1 MGLTCKV
8 LTMEQGTDE
17 WKSARRGIF
26 TASET
31 GIYLVEVPE
40 VRLEVKEIKAILD
53 EAGIPYTSK
62 DTKPALVSK
71 IPDVSPYLSVTEAS
85 KKSRKSLIRRKLA
98 LGTIEGQMREENT
111 QQKLERNYDIQRGNE
126 LEPRA
131 REKYRELM
139 GFEVVEVG
147 LCVHESSHFATD
159 GTPLTGFGCSPDGL
173 IPDDFDEWSHGLEAK
188 SPTPEKLM
196 EWIEGGIL
204 PDEHA
209 AQVHHCMA
217 TTGLRRW
224 DFIGYCPELPPFIVV
239 TEWNEITDRFLAEL
253 QKLHAEFI
261 EYRRTLGSKK
271 AIVIQLTPPTLT
283 QP

>member
-8 LTMEQGTDE
+8 LTMEQGTEE
-17 WKSARRGIF
+17 WKAARRGIF

-31 GIYLVEVPE
+31 GMYLVEVPE
-40 VRLEVKEIKAILD
+40 CRLEIKEIKPILD
-53 EAGIPYTSK
+53 SLGISYGAK
-62 DTKPALVSK
+62 DTRGDLLSK
-71 IPDVSPYLSVTEAS
+71 LPDLTPYLSLT
-85 KKSRKSLIRRKLA
+85 KKAADARAGLIRRKLA

-126 LEPRA
+126 LEPMARA
-131 REKYRELM
+131 AYSKLM
-139 GFEVVEVG
+139 GFEAVEVG
-147 LCVHESSHFATD
+147 LCVHESSLFADD
-159 GTPLTGFGCSPDGL
+159 GSPLTGFGCSPDGL

-188 SPTPEKLM
+188 APTPEKLM

-209 AQVHHCMA
+209 AQVHHSMA
-217 TTGLRRW
+217 VTGLRRW

-253 QKLHAEFI
+253 QKLHAELI
-261 EYRRTLGSKK
+261 AYRANVGRKRQ
-271 AIVIQLTPPTLT
+271 VIIDNRKEVPA
-283 QP
+283 